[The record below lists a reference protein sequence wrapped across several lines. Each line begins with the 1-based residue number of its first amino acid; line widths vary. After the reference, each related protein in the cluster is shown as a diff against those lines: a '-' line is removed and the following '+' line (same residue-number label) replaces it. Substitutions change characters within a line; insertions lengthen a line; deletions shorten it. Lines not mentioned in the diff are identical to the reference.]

1 VGRGDSVLEE
11 GGTTSAKRLTSTSIS
26 HDRRLAKRRLNRGQF
41 AFGDAT
47 GDVETKEERTDGRM
61 VAVTHSASQC

>member
-11 GGTTSAKRLTSTSIS
+11 GGTTSATRVTSTSIS
-26 HDRRLAKRRLNRGQF
+26 HDRRLPKRRLNRGQS
-41 AFGDAT
+41 AFSDAT
-47 GDVETKEERTDGRM
+47 GAVETKEERTDGRM